1 MSSQTSAVLPFDPDA
16 AELPE
21 GLPIPN
27 EDGGEVVVLLA
38 DPATRE
44 SGWAPTAA
52 VALARGWAAAGRR
65 VFLMDCHP
73 GDPTLHALLGENNGE
88 GVSDAVLYGVSPS
101 RIARSNAN
109 GFLFAAAGTA
119 VADPGSVL
127 RHPRWSSVLS
137 ACREAGSVVVLYLP
151 AGVPGVDHLA
161 AEGDRTIRLRTAAGA
176 DGAAEPGV
184 VSLRPV
190 RSTRDGSGRPGDG
203 PRTGP
208 AEAAAARAEDSS
220 ARSREPSESVAVP
233 PSRPERS
240 ASQGKGTGKATTPS
254 KRHVSPW
261 LLILL
266 LAALALAAAVW
277 LGLVELP
284 GIAGDPSTAVFALL
298 RGP

>member
-1 MSSQTSAVLPFDPDA
+1 MSSPNSAVLPFDPDA

-21 GLPIPN
+21 GLPVPN

-44 SGWAPTAA
+44 SGWAPMAA
-52 VALARGWAAAGRR
+52 VALARGWAGAGRR

-73 GDPTLHALLGENNGE
+73 GEPTLHALLGEPNGE

-101 RIARSNAN
+101 RIGRTNAN

-137 ACREAGSVVVLYLP
+137 ACREAGSVVLLYLP
-151 AGVPGVDHLA
+151 AGVPGVDHLV

-176 DGAAEPGV
+176 EGTHEPGV

-190 RSTRDGSGRPGDG
+190 RSTRDGSAPRGEGVGAGHAEGAGGRTEDLPAR
-203 PRTGP
+203 PRQ
-208 AEAAAARAEDSS
+208 
-220 ARSREPSESVAVP
+220 PSEPAAVP
-233 PSRPERS
+233 SSGAERT
-240 ASQGKGTGKATTPS
+240 ARKGKKTSS
-254 KRHVSPW
+254 KRRISPW
-261 LLILL
+261 LLIVLL
-266 LAALALAAAVW
+266 AVLALAVAVGLGLVQLPGVAGEPLPAALALVGA
-277 LGLVELP
+277 P
-284 GIAGDPSTAVFALL
+284 
-298 RGP
+298 